1 MRKHCESYAF
11 FKNKASENCRQ
22 LRLTTH
28 EFVKNDTLIDNLS
41 FSHFESIS
49 MLHYQIEFDDF
60 RQHLIHVTLRFV
72 ANPTQVLSLP
82 TWIPGSYLIREFAKH
97 IESVRA
103 YDEAGRQLQ
112 ITKFEK
118 NKWRLYN
125 TDHELIT
132 VEYDVYAYD
141 LSVRGA
147 YVDQTRLYVNPAVVC
162 LGLEGQ
168 EQSGIEVEVFLPKEL
183 KHFQLATG
191 LVSKSLVKGR
201 YTLKAEN
208 YAQLI
213 DAPFELA
220 EQTRFSFVTHD
231 IPHEFVVSGQHVMNT
246 ERMQQDI
253 EKICSTEISMFGSAP
268 FKNYTFMTMATGNS
282 YGGLEHPNSTS
293 LISPR
298 DDLPKAGEPVEPSAA
313 YQRFLGL
320 CSHEYFHSWLVK
332 FIRPENFVNYDL
344 DKEGYTSLLWIFEG
358 FTSYYDDLILYR
370 SGVITQESYL
380 KLLKSQID
388 RYLQNPGRFIQS
400 VSESSFDA
408 WIKFYRQ
415 DENSN
420 NAGTSY
426 YNKGSLVALCLD
438 LGLRLRGSSLD
449 ALMRRLYENAQKDIQ
464 VNERTIF
471 DLCKELT
478 GDNWI
483 EQINHLINTTDELPL
498 DQLLPEFGLSYSL
511 KNDQT
516 LAFGLK
522 VVEKAEGLIIQQA
535 LRDGVGAKAG
545 LSANDVIIAI
555 DGLKA
560 SEKILTQYAKRQQ
573 TAFTVYA
580 FRRDELMQFTIQ
592 AGENDLTTVELNV
605 IDQTQL
611 EKWLRA

>member
-1 MRKHCESYAF
+1 
-11 FKNKASENCRQ
+11 
-22 LRLTTH
+22 
-28 EFVKNDTLIDNLS
+28 
-41 FSHFESIS
+41 
-49 MLHYQIEFDDF
+49 MLHYQIEFDDY

-72 ANPTQVLSLP
+72 ADPTQVLSLP
-82 TWIPGSYLIREFAKH
+82 TWIPGSYLIREFSKH

-103 YDEAGRQLQ
+103 YDEEGRLLEIQ
-112 ITKFEK
+112 KFEK
-118 NKWRLYN
+118 NKWRLFN

-147 YVDQTRLYVNPAVVC
+147 YVDQTRLYVNPACAC

-168 EQSGIEVEVFLPKEL
+168 EDKAVEVELFLPDEL

-191 LVSKSLVKGR
+191 MASKSLVKGR
-201 YTLKAEN
+201 FTLKAKN
-208 YAQLI
+208 YAELI

-220 EQTRFSFVTHD
+220 EQTRFGFEANG
-231 IPHEFVVSGQHVMNT
+231 IPHEFVVSGKHAMNAA
-246 ERMQQDI
+246 RMQQDI
-253 EKICSTEISMFGSAP
+253 EKICATEISMFGSAP
-268 FKNYTFMTMATGNS
+268 FSNYTFMTMATANS

-298 DDLPKAGEPVEPSAA
+298 EDLPKANEPEEPSED

-344 DKEGYTSLLWIFEG
+344 NKEGYTSLLWIFEG
-358 FTSYYDDLILYR
+358 FTSYYDDLILIR
-370 SGVITQESYL
+370 SGVISQASYI
-380 KLLKSQID
+380 KLLKTQID
-388 RYLQNPGRFIQS
+388 RYLQNPGRFVQS

-408 WIKFYRQ
+408 WVKFYRQ

-426 YNKGSLVALCLD
+426 YNKGCLVALCLD

-449 ALMRRLYENAQKDIQ
+449 ALMRKLYENAQKGIQ
-464 VNERTIF
+464 VHERTIVE
-471 DLCKELT
+471 LCNELT

-498 DQLLPEFGLSYSL
+498 DQLFPEFGLSYSL
-511 KNDQT
+511 KNDKS
-516 LAFGLK
+516 LPLGLK
-522 VVEKAEGLIIQQA
+522 LVDKPEGVLVQSA
-535 LRDGVGAKAG
+535 RRDGAAAQAG
-545 LSANDVIIAI
+545 LSAHDVIIAI

-560 SEKILTQYAKRQQ
+560 TMKLVEKYAKQEGS
-573 TAFTVYA
+573 YSILA
-580 FRRDELMQFTIQ
+580 FRRDELMSFDVKA
-592 AGENDLTTVELNV
+592 AGSELTEVELKV
-605 IDQTQL
+605 KDQAKA
-611 EKWLRA
+611 EKWFKA

>member
-1 MRKHCESYAF
+1 
-11 FKNKASENCRQ
+11 
-22 LRLTTH
+22 
-28 EFVKNDTLIDNLS
+28 
-41 FSHFESIS
+41 
-49 MLHYQIEFDDF
+49 MLHYQIEFDDY
-60 RQHLIHVTLRFV
+60 RQHLIHVTLRFL

-82 TWIPGSYLIREFAKH
+82 TWIPGSYLIREFSKH
-97 IESVRA
+97 IESVKA

-112 ITKFEK
+112 INKFEK

-147 YVDQTRLYVNPAVVC
+147 YVDQTRLYVNPACVC
-162 LGLEGQ
+162 LGLQDQ
-168 EQSGIEVEVFLPKEL
+168 EESAIEVEVFLPEEL
-183 KHFQLATG
+183 KHFQIATG
-191 LVSKSLVKGR
+191 LESRSLVKGR
-201 YTLKAEN
+201 YTLKANN

-220 EQTRFSFVTHD
+220 DQTRFSFEANG
-231 IPHEFVVSGQHVMNT
+231 IPHEFVVSGQHTMNAA
-246 ERMQQDI
+246 RMKQDL

-268 FKNYTFMTMATGNS
+268 FENYTFMTMATGNS

-298 DDLPKAGEPVEPSAA
+298 DDFPKANEPVEPSAD

-332 FIRPENFVNYDL
+332 FIRPENFANYDL
-344 DKEGYTSLLWIFEG
+344 DQEGYTSLLWIFEG

-370 SGVITQESYL
+370 SGVISQASYL
-380 KLLKSQID
+380 KLLKGQID

-426 YNKGSLVALCLD
+426 YNKGCLVALSLD

-449 ALMRRLYENAQKDIQ
+449 ALMRRLYENTQKGMQ
-464 VNERTIF
+464 VNEHTIVE
-471 DLCKELT
+471 LCNELT

-498 DQLLPEFGLSYSL
+498 DQLFPEFGLSYSL
-511 KNDQT
+511 QNEKA
-516 LAFGLK
+516 LPFGLK
-522 VVEKAEGLIIQQA
+522 VAEKAEGVIIQQA
-535 LRDGVGAKAG
+535 RRDGVGAKAG

-560 SEKILTQYAKRQQ
+560 SEKLLNQYAKQQ
-573 TAFTVYA
+573 GQFTVYA
-580 FRRDELMQFTIQ
+580 FRRDEFLQFELQ
-592 AGENDLTTVELNV
+592 GGEVALTTVELTV
-605 IDQTQL
+605 LDQAKA
-611 EKWLRA
+611 EKWLKA

>member
-1 MRKHCESYAF
+1 
-11 FKNKASENCRQ
+11 
-22 LRLTTH
+22 
-28 EFVKNDTLIDNLS
+28 
-41 FSHFESIS
+41 
-49 MLHYQIEFDDF
+49 MLHYQIEFDDY

-72 ANPTQVLSLP
+72 ADPTQVLSLP
-82 TWIPGSYLIREFAKH
+82 TWIPGSYLIREFSKH

-103 YDEAGRQLQ
+103 YDEEGRLLEIQ
-112 ITKFEK
+112 KFEK
-118 NKWRLYN
+118 NKWRLFN

-147 YVDQTRLYVNPAVVC
+147 YVDQTRLYVNPACAC

-168 EQSGIEVEVFLPKEL
+168 EDKAVEVELFLPDEL

-191 LVSKSLVKGR
+191 MASKSLVKGR
-201 YTLKAEN
+201 FTLKAKN
-208 YAQLI
+208 YAELI

-220 EQTRFSFVTHD
+220 EQTRFSFEANG
-231 IPHEFVVSGQHVMNT
+231 IPHEFVVSGKHAMNAA
-246 ERMQQDI
+246 RMQQDI
-253 EKICSTEISMFGSAP
+253 EKICATEISMFGSAP
-268 FKNYTFMTMATGNS
+268 FSNYTFMTMATANS

-298 DDLPKAGEPVEPSAA
+298 EDLPKANEPEEPSED

-344 DKEGYTSLLWIFEG
+344 NKEGYTSLLWIFEG
-358 FTSYYDDLILYR
+358 FTSYYDDLILLR
-370 SGVITQESYL
+370 SGVISQASYI
-380 KLLKSQID
+380 KLLKTQID
-388 RYLQNPGRFIQS
+388 RYLQNPGRFVQS

-408 WIKFYRQ
+408 WVKFYRQ

-426 YNKGSLVALCLD
+426 YNKGCLVALCLD

-449 ALMRRLYENAQKDIQ
+449 ALMRKLYENAQKGIQ
-464 VNERTIF
+464 VHERTIVE
-471 DLCKELT
+471 LCNELT

-498 DQLLPEFGLSYSL
+498 DQLFPEFGLSYSL
-511 KNDQT
+511 KNDKS
-516 LAFGLK
+516 LPLGLK
-522 VVEKAEGLIIQQA
+522 LVDKPEGVLVQSA
-535 LRDGVGAKAG
+535 RRDGAAAQAG
-545 LSANDVIIAI
+545 LSAHDVIIAI

-560 SEKILTQYAKRQQ
+560 TVKLIEKYAKQEGI
-573 TAFTVYA
+573 YSILA
-580 FRRDELMQFTIQ
+580 FRRDELMSFDVKA
-592 AGENDLTTVELNV
+592 AGSELTEVELKV
-605 IDQTQL
+605 EDQAKA
-611 EKWLRA
+611 EKWFKA

>member
-1 MRKHCESYAF
+1 
-11 FKNKASENCRQ
+11 
-22 LRLTTH
+22 
-28 EFVKNDTLIDNLS
+28 
-41 FSHFESIS
+41 
-49 MLHYQIEFDDF
+49 MLHYQIEFDDY

-72 ANPTQVLSLP
+72 ADPTQVLSLP
-82 TWIPGSYLIREFAKH
+82 TWIPGSYLIREFSKH

-103 YDEAGRQLQ
+103 YDEEGRLLEIQ
-112 ITKFEK
+112 KFEK
-118 NKWRLYN
+118 NKWRLFN

-147 YVDQTRLYVNPAVVC
+147 YVDQTRLYVNPACAC

-168 EQSGIEVEVFLPKEL
+168 EDKAVEVELFLPDEL

-191 LVSKSLVKGR
+191 MTSKSLVKGR
-201 YTLKAEN
+201 FTLKAKN
-208 YAQLI
+208 YAELI

-220 EQTRFSFVTHD
+220 EQTRFSFEANG
-231 IPHEFVVSGQHVMNT
+231 IPHEFVVSGKHAMNAA
-246 ERMQQDI
+246 RMQQDI
-253 EKICSTEISMFGSAP
+253 EKICATEISMFGSAP
-268 FKNYTFMTMATGNS
+268 FSNYTFMTMATANS

-298 DDLPKAGEPVEPSAA
+298 EDLPKANEPEEPSED

-344 DKEGYTSLLWIFEG
+344 NKEGYTSLLWIFEG
-358 FTSYYDDLILYR
+358 FTSYYDDLILLR
-370 SGVITQESYL
+370 SGVISQASYI
-380 KLLKSQID
+380 KLLKTQID
-388 RYLQNPGRFIQS
+388 RYLQNPGRFVQS

-408 WIKFYRQ
+408 WVKFYRQ

-426 YNKGSLVALCLD
+426 YNKGCLVALCLD

-449 ALMRRLYENAQKDIQ
+449 ALMRKLYENAQKGIQ
-464 VNERTIF
+464 VHERTIVE
-471 DLCKELT
+471 LCNELT

-498 DQLLPEFGLSYSL
+498 DQLFPEFGLSYSL
-511 KNDQT
+511 KNDKS
-516 LAFGLK
+516 LPLGLK
-522 VVEKAEGLIIQQA
+522 LVEKPEGVLVQSA
-535 LRDGVGAKAG
+535 RRDGAAAQAG
-545 LSANDVIIAI
+545 LSAHDVIIAI

-560 SEKILTQYAKRQQ
+560 TVKLVEKYAKQEGI
-573 TAFTVYA
+573 YSILA
-580 FRRDELMQFTIQ
+580 FRRDELMSFDVK
-592 AGENDLTTVELNV
+592 ASGSELTEVELKV
-605 IDQTQL
+605 EDQAKA
-611 EKWLRA
+611 EKWFKA

>member
-1 MRKHCESYAF
+1 
-11 FKNKASENCRQ
+11 
-22 LRLTTH
+22 
-28 EFVKNDTLIDNLS
+28 
-41 FSHFESIS
+41 
-49 MLHYQIEFDDF
+49 MLHYQIEFDDY

-72 ANPTQVLSLP
+72 ADPTQVLSLP
-82 TWIPGSYLIREFAKH
+82 TWIPGSYLIREFSKH

-103 YDEAGRQLQ
+103 YDEEGRLLQ
-112 ITKFEK
+112 IQKFEK
-118 NKWRLYN
+118 NKWRLFN

-147 YVDQTRLYVNPAVVC
+147 YVDQTRLYVNPACAC

-168 EQSGIEVEVFLPKEL
+168 EDKAVEVELFLPDEL

-191 LVSKSLVKGR
+191 MASKSLVKGR
-201 YTLKAEN
+201 FTLKAKN
-208 YAQLI
+208 YAELI

-220 EQTRFSFVTHD
+220 EQTRFAFEANG
-231 IPHEFVVSGQHVMNT
+231 IPHEFVVSGKHAMNAA
-246 ERMQQDI
+246 RMQQDI
-253 EKICSTEISMFGSAP
+253 EKICATEISMFGSAP
-268 FKNYTFMTMATGNS
+268 FANYTFMTMATANS

-298 DDLPKAGEPVEPSAA
+298 EDLPKVNEPEEPSED

-344 DKEGYTSLLWIFEG
+344 NKEGYTSLLWIFEG
-358 FTSYYDDLILYR
+358 FTSYYDDLILLR
-370 SGVITQESYL
+370 SGVISQASYI
-380 KLLKSQID
+380 KLLKTQID
-388 RYLQNPGRFIQS
+388 RYLQNPGRFVQS

-408 WIKFYRQ
+408 WVKFYRQ

-426 YNKGSLVALCLD
+426 YNKGCLVALCLD

-449 ALMRRLYENAQKDIQ
+449 ALMRKLYENAQKGIQ
-464 VNERTIF
+464 VHERTIVE
-471 DLCKELT
+471 LCNELT

-498 DQLLPEFGLSYSL
+498 DQLFPEFGLSYSL
-511 KNDQT
+511 KNDKS
-516 LAFGLK
+516 LPLGLK
-522 VVEKAEGLIIQQA
+522 LVDKPEGVLVQSA
-535 LRDGVGAKAG
+535 RRDGAAAQAG
-545 LSANDVIIAI
+545 LSAHDVIIAI

-560 SEKILTQYAKRQQ
+560 TVKLVEKYAKQDD
-573 TAFTVYA
+573 TYSILA
-580 FRRDELMQFTIQ
+580 FRRDELLSFDVKA
-592 AGENDLTTVELNV
+592 AGSELTEVELKV
-605 IDQTQL
+605 EDQAKA
-611 EKWLRA
+611 EKWLKV

>member
-1 MRKHCESYAF
+1 
-11 FKNKASENCRQ
+11 
-22 LRLTTH
+22 
-28 EFVKNDTLIDNLS
+28 
-41 FSHFESIS
+41 
-49 MLHYQIEFDDF
+49 MLHYQIEFDDY

-72 ANPTQVLSLP
+72 ADPTQVLSLP
-82 TWIPGSYLIREFAKH
+82 TWIPGSYLIREFSKH

-103 YDEAGRQLQ
+103 YDEEGRLLEIQ
-112 ITKFEK
+112 KFEK
-118 NKWRLYN
+118 NKWRLFN

-147 YVDQTRLYVNPAVVC
+147 YVDQTRLYVNPACAC

-168 EQSGIEVEVFLPKEL
+168 EDKAVEVELFLPDEL

-191 LVSKSLVKGR
+191 MASKSLVKGR
-201 YTLKAEN
+201 FTLKAKNFAE
-208 YAQLI
+208 LI

-220 EQTRFSFVTHD
+220 EQTRFGFEANG
-231 IPHEFVVSGQHVMNT
+231 IPHEFVVSGKHAMNAA
-246 ERMQQDI
+246 RMQQDI
-253 EKICSTEISMFGSAP
+253 EKICATEISMFGSAP
-268 FKNYTFMTMATGNS
+268 FSNYTFMTMATANS

-298 DDLPKAGEPVEPSAA
+298 EDLPKANEPEEPSED

-344 DKEGYTSLLWIFEG
+344 NKEGYTSLLWIFEG
-358 FTSYYDDLILYR
+358 FTSYYDDLILLR
-370 SGVITQESYL
+370 SGVISQASYI
-380 KLLKSQID
+380 KLLKTQID
-388 RYLQNPGRFIQS
+388 RYLQNPGRFVQS

-408 WIKFYRQ
+408 WVKFYRQ

-426 YNKGSLVALCLD
+426 YNKGCLVALCLD

-449 ALMRRLYENAQKDIQ
+449 ALMRKLYENAQKGIQ
-464 VNERTIF
+464 VHERTIVE
-471 DLCKELT
+471 LCNELT

-498 DQLLPEFGLSYSL
+498 DQLFPEFGLSYSL
-511 KNDQT
+511 KNDKS
-516 LAFGLK
+516 LPLGLK
-522 VVEKAEGLIIQQA
+522 LVEKPEGVLVQSA
-535 LRDGVGAKAG
+535 RRDGAAAQAG
-545 LSANDVIIAI
+545 LSAHDVIIAI

-560 SEKILTQYAKRQQ
+560 TMKLVEKYAKQEGS
-573 TAFTVYA
+573 YSILA
-580 FRRDELMQFTIQ
+580 FRRDELMSFDVK
-592 AGENDLTTVELNV
+592 ASGSELTEVELKVEN
-605 IDQTQL
+605 QAKA
-611 EKWLRA
+611 EKWFKA

>member
-1 MRKHCESYAF
+1 
-11 FKNKASENCRQ
+11 
-22 LRLTTH
+22 
-28 EFVKNDTLIDNLS
+28 
-41 FSHFESIS
+41 
-49 MLHYQIEFDDF
+49 MLHYQIEFDDY

-72 ANPTQVLSLP
+72 ADPTQVLSLP
-82 TWIPGSYLIREFAKH
+82 TWIPGSYLIREFSKH

-103 YDEAGRQLQ
+103 YDEEGRLLQ
-112 ITKFEK
+112 IQKFEK
-118 NKWRLYN
+118 NKWRLFN

-147 YVDQTRLYVNPAVVC
+147 YVDQTRLYVNPACAC

-168 EQSGIEVEVFLPKEL
+168 EDKAVEVELFLPDEL

-191 LVSKSLVKGR
+191 MASKSLVKGR
-201 YTLKAEN
+201 FTLKAKN
-208 YAQLI
+208 YAELI

-220 EQTRFSFVTHD
+220 EQARFAFEANG
-231 IPHEFVVSGQHVMNT
+231 IPHEFVVSGKHAMNAA
-246 ERMQQDI
+246 RMQQDI
-253 EKICSTEISMFGSAP
+253 EKICATEISMFGSAP
-268 FKNYTFMTMATGNS
+268 FANYTFMTMATANS

-298 DDLPKAGEPVEPSAA
+298 EDLPKVNEPEEPSED

-344 DKEGYTSLLWIFEG
+344 NKEGYTSLLWIFEG
-358 FTSYYDDLILYR
+358 FTSYYDDLILLR
-370 SGVITQESYL
+370 SGVISQASYI
-380 KLLKSQID
+380 KLLKTQID
-388 RYLQNPGRFIQS
+388 RYLQNPGRFVQS

-408 WIKFYRQ
+408 WVKFYRQ

-426 YNKGSLVALCLD
+426 YNKGCLVALCLD

-449 ALMRRLYENAQKDIQ
+449 ALMRKLYENAQKGIQ
-464 VNERTIF
+464 VHERTIVE
-471 DLCKELT
+471 LCNELT

-498 DQLLPEFGLSYSL
+498 DQLFPEFGLNYSL
-511 KNDQT
+511 KNDKS
-516 LAFGLK
+516 LPLGLK
-522 VVEKAEGLIIQQA
+522 LVDKPEGVLVQSA
-535 LRDGVGAKAG
+535 RRDGAAAQAG
-545 LSANDVIIAI
+545 LSAHDVIIAI

-560 SEKILTQYAKRQQ
+560 TVKLVEKYAKQDD
-573 TAFTVYA
+573 TYSILA
-580 FRRDELMQFTIQ
+580 FRRDELLSFDVKA
-592 AGENDLTTVELNV
+592 AGSELTEVELKV
-605 IDQTQL
+605 EDQAKA
-611 EKWLRA
+611 EKWLKV

>member
-1 MRKHCESYAF
+1 
-11 FKNKASENCRQ
+11 
-22 LRLTTH
+22 
-28 EFVKNDTLIDNLS
+28 
-41 FSHFESIS
+41 
-49 MLHYQIEFDDF
+49 MLHYQIEFDDY

-72 ANPTQVLSLP
+72 ADPTQVLSLP
-82 TWIPGSYLIREFAKH
+82 TWIPGSYLIREFSKH

-103 YDEAGRQLQ
+103 YDEEGRLLEIQ
-112 ITKFEK
+112 KFEK
-118 NKWRLYN
+118 NKWRLFN

-147 YVDQTRLYVNPAVVC
+147 YVDQTRLYVNPACAC

-168 EQSGIEVEVFLPKEL
+168 EDKAVEVELFLPDEL

-191 LVSKSLVKGR
+191 MASKSLVKGR
-201 YTLKAEN
+201 FTLKAKN
-208 YAQLI
+208 YAELI

-220 EQTRFSFVTHD
+220 EQTRFSFEAKG
-231 IPHEFVVSGQHVMNT
+231 IPHEFVVSGKHAMNAA
-246 ERMQQDI
+246 RMQQDI
-253 EKICSTEISMFGSAP
+253 EKICATEISMFGSAP
-268 FKNYTFMTMATGNS
+268 FSNYTFMTMATANS

-298 DDLPKAGEPVEPSAA
+298 EDLPKANEPEEPSED

-344 DKEGYTSLLWIFEG
+344 NKEGYTSLLWIFEG
-358 FTSYYDDLILYR
+358 FTSYYDDLILLR
-370 SGVITQESYL
+370 SGVISQASYI
-380 KLLKSQID
+380 KLLKTQID
-388 RYLQNPGRFIQS
+388 RYLQNPGRFVQS

-408 WIKFYRQ
+408 WVKFYRQ

-426 YNKGSLVALCLD
+426 YNKGCLVALCLD

-449 ALMRRLYENAQKDIQ
+449 ALMRKLYENAQKGIQ
-464 VNERTIF
+464 VHERTIVE
-471 DLCKELT
+471 LCNELT

-498 DQLLPEFGLSYSL
+498 DQLFPEFGLSYSL
-511 KNDQT
+511 KNDKS
-516 LAFGLK
+516 LPLGLK
-522 VVEKAEGLIIQQA
+522 LVNKPEGVLVQSA
-535 LRDGVGAKAG
+535 RRDGAAAQAG
-545 LSANDVIIAI
+545 LSAHDVIIAI

-560 SEKILTQYAKRQQ
+560 TMKLVEKYAKQEGS
-573 TAFTVYA
+573 YSILA
-580 FRRDELMQFTIQ
+580 FRRDELMSFDVK
-592 AGENDLTTVELNV
+592 ASGSELTEVELKV
-605 IDQTQL
+605 EDQAKA
-611 EKWLRA
+611 EKWFKA

>member
-1 MRKHCESYAF
+1 
-11 FKNKASENCRQ
+11 
-22 LRLTTH
+22 
-28 EFVKNDTLIDNLS
+28 
-41 FSHFESIS
+41 
-49 MLHYQIEFDDF
+49 MLHYQIEFDDY

-72 ANPTQVLSLP
+72 ADPTQVLSLP
-82 TWIPGSYLIREFAKH
+82 TWIPGSYLIREFSKH

-103 YDEAGRQLQ
+103 YDEEGRLLEIQ
-112 ITKFEK
+112 KFEK
-118 NKWRLYN
+118 NKWRLFN

-147 YVDQTRLYVNPAVVC
+147 YVDQTRLYVNPACAC

-168 EQSGIEVEVFLPKEL
+168 EDKAVEVELFLPDEL

-191 LVSKSLVKGR
+191 MASKSLVKGR
-201 YTLKAEN
+201 FTLKAKN
-208 YAQLI
+208 YAELI

-220 EQTRFSFVTHD
+220 EQTRFGFEANG
-231 IPHEFVVSGQHVMNT
+231 IPHEFVVSGKHAMNAA
-246 ERMQQDI
+246 RMQQDI
-253 EKICSTEISMFGSAP
+253 EKICATEISMFGSAP
-268 FKNYTFMTMATGNS
+268 FSNYTFMTMATANS

-298 DDLPKAGEPVEPSAA
+298 EDLPKANEPEEPSED

-344 DKEGYTSLLWIFEG
+344 NKEGYTSLLWIFEG
-358 FTSYYDDLILYR
+358 FTSYYDDLILLR
-370 SGVITQESYL
+370 SGVISQASYI
-380 KLLKSQID
+380 KLLKTQID
-388 RYLQNPGRFIQS
+388 RYLQNPGRFVQS

-408 WIKFYRQ
+408 WVKFYRQ

-426 YNKGSLVALCLD
+426 YNKGCLVALCLD

-449 ALMRRLYENAQKDIQ
+449 ALMRKLYENAQKGIQ
-464 VNERTIF
+464 VHERTIVE
-471 DLCKELT
+471 LCNELT

-498 DQLLPEFGLSYSL
+498 DQLFPEFGLSYSL
-511 KNDQT
+511 KNDKS
-516 LAFGLK
+516 LPLGLK
-522 VVEKAEGLIIQQA
+522 LVEKPEGVLVQSA
-535 LRDGVGAKAG
+535 RRDGAAAQAG
-545 LSANDVIIAI
+545 LSAHDVIIAI

-560 SEKILTQYAKRQQ
+560 TMKLVEKYAKQEGS
-573 TAFTVYA
+573 YSILA
-580 FRRDELMQFTIQ
+580 FRRDELMSFDVK
-592 AGENDLTTVELNV
+592 ASGSELTEVELKV
-605 IDQTQL
+605 EDQAKA
-611 EKWLRA
+611 EKWFKA

>member
-1 MRKHCESYAF
+1 
-11 FKNKASENCRQ
+11 
-22 LRLTTH
+22 
-28 EFVKNDTLIDNLS
+28 
-41 FSHFESIS
+41 
-49 MLHYQIEFDDF
+49 MLHYQIEFDDY

-72 ANPTQVLSLP
+72 ADPTQVLSLP
-82 TWIPGSYLIREFAKH
+82 TWIPGSYLIREFSKH

-103 YDEAGRQLQ
+103 YDEEGRLLEIQ
-112 ITKFEK
+112 KFEK
-118 NKWRLYN
+118 NKWRLFN

-147 YVDQTRLYVNPAVVC
+147 YVDQTRLYVNPACAC

-168 EQSGIEVEVFLPKEL
+168 EDKAVEVELFLPDEL

-191 LVSKSLVKGR
+191 MASKSLVKGR
-201 YTLKAEN
+201 FTLKAKN
-208 YAQLI
+208 YAELI

-220 EQTRFSFVTHD
+220 EQTRFGFEANG
-231 IPHEFVVSGQHVMNT
+231 IPHEFVVSGKHAMNAA
-246 ERMQQDI
+246 RMQQDI
-253 EKICSTEISMFGSAP
+253 EKICATEISMFGSAP
-268 FKNYTFMTMATGNS
+268 FSNYTFMTMATANS

-298 DDLPKAGEPVEPSAA
+298 EDLPKANEPEEPSED

-344 DKEGYTSLLWIFEG
+344 NKEGYTSLLWIFEG
-358 FTSYYDDLILYR
+358 FTSYYDDLILLR
-370 SGVITQESYL
+370 SGVISQASYI
-380 KLLKSQID
+380 KLLKTQID
-388 RYLQNPGRFIQS
+388 RYLQNPGRFVQS

-408 WIKFYRQ
+408 WVKFYRQ

-426 YNKGSLVALCLD
+426 YNKGCLVALCLD

-449 ALMRRLYENAQKDIQ
+449 ALMRKLYENAQKGIQ
-464 VNERTIF
+464 VHERTIVE
-471 DLCKELT
+471 LCNELT

-498 DQLLPEFGLSYSL
+498 DQLFPEFGLSYSL
-511 KNDQT
+511 KNDKS
-516 LAFGLK
+516 LPLGLK
-522 VVEKAEGLIIQQA
+522 LVEKPEGVLVQSA
-535 LRDGVGAKAG
+535 RRDGAAAQAG
-545 LSANDVIIAI
+545 LSAHDVIIAI

-560 SEKILTQYAKRQQ
+560 TVKLVEKYAKQEGI
-573 TAFTVYA
+573 YSILA
-580 FRRDELMQFTIQ
+580 FRRDELMSFDVK
-592 AGENDLTTVELNV
+592 ASGSELTEVELKV
-605 IDQTQL
+605 EDQAKA
-611 EKWLRA
+611 EKWFKA

>member
-1 MRKHCESYAF
+1 
-11 FKNKASENCRQ
+11 
-22 LRLTTH
+22 
-28 EFVKNDTLIDNLS
+28 
-41 FSHFESIS
+41 
-49 MLHYQIEFDDF
+49 MLHYQIEFDDY

-72 ANPTQVLSLP
+72 ADPTQVLSLP
-82 TWIPGSYLIREFAKH
+82 TWIPGSYLIREFSKH

-103 YDEAGRQLQ
+103 YDEEGRLLEIQ
-112 ITKFEK
+112 KFEK
-118 NKWRLYN
+118 NKWRLFN

-147 YVDQTRLYVNPAVVC
+147 YVDQTRLYVNPACAC

-168 EQSGIEVEVFLPKEL
+168 EDKAVEVELFLPDEL

-191 LVSKSLVKGR
+191 MASKSLVKGR
-201 YTLKAEN
+201 FTLKAKN
-208 YAQLI
+208 YAELI

-220 EQTRFSFVTHD
+220 EQTRFGFEANG
-231 IPHEFVVSGQHVMNT
+231 IPHEFVVSGKHAMNAA
-246 ERMQQDI
+246 RMQQDI
-253 EKICSTEISMFGSAP
+253 EKICATEISMFGSAP
-268 FKNYTFMTMATGNS
+268 FSNYTFMTMATANS

-298 DDLPKAGEPVEPSAA
+298 EDLPKANEPEEPSED

-344 DKEGYTSLLWIFEG
+344 NKEGYTSLLWIFEG
-358 FTSYYDDLILYR
+358 FTSYYDDLILLR
-370 SGVITQESYL
+370 SGVISQASYI
-380 KLLKSQID
+380 KLLKTQID
-388 RYLQNPGRFIQS
+388 RYLQNPGRFVQS

-408 WIKFYRQ
+408 WVKFYRQ

-426 YNKGSLVALCLD
+426 YNKGCLVALCLD

-449 ALMRRLYENAQKDIQ
+449 ALMRKLYENAQKGIQ
-464 VNERTIF
+464 VHERTIVE
-471 DLCKELT
+471 LCNELT

-498 DQLLPEFGLSYSL
+498 DQLFPEFGLSYSL
-511 KNDQT
+511 KNDKS
-516 LAFGLK
+516 LPLGLK
-522 VVEKAEGLIIQQA
+522 LVEKPEGVLVQSA
-535 LRDGVGAKAG
+535 RRDGAAAQAG
-545 LSANDVIIAI
+545 LSAHDVIIAI

-560 SEKILTQYAKRQQ
+560 TVKLVEKYAKQEGS
-573 TAFTVYA
+573 YSILA
-580 FRRDELMQFTIQ
+580 FRRDELMSFDVKA
-592 AGENDLTTVELNV
+592 AGSELTEVELKV
-605 IDQTQL
+605 EDQAKA
-611 EKWLRA
+611 EKWFKA